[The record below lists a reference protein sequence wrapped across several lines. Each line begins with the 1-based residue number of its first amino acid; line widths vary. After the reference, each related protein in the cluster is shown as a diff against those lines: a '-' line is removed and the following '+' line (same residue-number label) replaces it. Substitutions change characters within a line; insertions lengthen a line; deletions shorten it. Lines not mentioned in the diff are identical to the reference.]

1 MGMTNQ
7 ELLDLY
13 SEYLV
18 SAFGQTTATG
28 LSTLLDETIS
38 HDRIQRFLASE
49 PRSSADLWQIVK
61 PHIRKIEQDDGVMIV
76 DDSIAEKPY
85 TDENDIICWHYDHAK
100 DRTIKGINF
109 LTALYH
115 CGGVSLPV
123 GFEVIAKTEHYVN
136 KKNGKDKRRSPS
148 TKNEI
153 YRTLLEQAVKNRIRF
168 RYVLND
174 VWYSGADNMKFVK
187 HDLHKDFVMPIK
199 KNRKVAL
206 TVAERRDGLYVQV
219 ETLNLEAGT
228 VQEVY
233 LAEVDFPL
241 HLVKQVFKNEDGS
254 GGVRYLVTSDTT
266 LTYDDVLT
274 LYHKRWNVEP
284 YHKSLK
290 QNASLEKSPTQTL
303 NTQRNHFFAAL
314 CGYIKLELLKK
325 STQLNHF
332 ALKSKLYVKALHS
345 AYDALQQ
352 LQPVRLTA

>member
-1 MGMTNQ
+1 MTNQ

-38 HDRIQRFLASE
+38 HDRVQRFLASD
-49 PRSSADLWQIVK
+49 PRDSADLWHIVK
-61 PHIRKIEQDDGVMIV
+61 PHIRKIERDDGVMIV

-100 DRTIKGINF
+100 DRAVKGINF

-115 CGGVSLPV
+115 RGGVSLPV
-123 GFEVIAKTEHYVN
+123 GFEVIAKTEHYVD
-136 KKNGKDKRRSPS
+136 KKDGKDKRRSPI

-153 YRTLLEQAVKNRIRF
+153 YRTLLQQAVKNRIRF

-174 VWYSGADNMKFVK
+174 VWYSGAENMKFVK
-187 HDLHKDFVMPIK
+187 HDLHKDFIMPIK

-206 TVAERRDGLYVQV
+206 SLAERRQGQYVQV
-219 ETLNLEAGT
+219 ETLDLEAST
-228 VQEVY
+228 VREIY
-233 LAEVDFPL
+233 LEDVDFPL
-241 HLVKQVFKNEDGS
+241 HSMKQVFKNEDGS
-254 GGVRYLVTSDTT
+254 VGVRYLITSDTT
-266 LTYDDVLT
+266 LTYDDLLN

-325 STQLNHF
+325 STKLNHF
-332 ALKSKLYVKALHS
+332 ALKSKLYMKALHS
-345 AYDALQQ
+345 AYEALQQ
-352 LQPVRLTA
+352 LQPVQLTA